1 MYYILVCLSKVF
13 QRTIFSFKLPFQR
26 ESVCKGKAFFRNLQF
41 FSKVFFEKIFGRFS
55 EGVRLILSRSLAHP
69 QGKIL
74 GAAFGTLSRSLSSS
88 SLSSSAA
95 LPLESGC
102 KGTDFFRFRNFY
114 CILFCRIFSGFL
126 PNSLIYFMLYS
137 IFFIVVRKRMW
148 NDLHYIIRAGE
159 YVCARKEKGMVLTE
173 MKGFSGT
180 YSAFK
185 KTQVH
190 LI

>member
-1 MYYILVCLSKVF
+1 MSLFRKPIFHFPCFQGLLTVVFRSSYTLYTGLLLVLHPSLFIQSLSKNCLSF
-13 QRTIFSFKLPFQR
+13 RLPFQR
-26 ESVCKGKAFFRNLQF
+26 EIVCKGKVFFRNLQI

-74 GAAFGTLSRSLSSS
+74 GAAVSTLSRSLSSS

-114 CILFCRIFSGFL
+114 STLFCRKFSVFL
-126 PNSLIYFMLYS
+126 ANSLIYFML
-137 IFFIVVRKRMW
+137 
-148 NDLHYIIRAGE
+148 
-159 YVCARKEKGMVLTE
+159 
-173 MKGFSGT
+173 
-180 YSAFK
+180 
-185 KTQVH
+185 
-190 LI
+190 

>member
-26 ESVCKGKAFFRNLQF
+26 ESVCKGKAFFRNLQI
-41 FSKVFFEKIFGRFS
+41 FSKVFFEKIFGRFQ
-55 EGVRLILSRSLAHP
+55 EGVRLTLSRSLAHP

-74 GAAFGTLSRSLSSS
+74 GAAFGTLFRSLSSA

-114 CILFCRIFSGFL
+114 TILFCRNFSGF
-126 PNSLIYFMLYS
+126 Y
-137 IFFIVVRKRMW
+137 
-148 NDLHYIIRAGE
+148 
-159 YVCARKEKGMVLTE
+159 LTR
-173 MKGFSGT
+173 
-180 YSAFK
+180 
-185 KTQVH
+185 
-190 LI
+190 

>member
-1 MYYILVCLSKVF
+1 MSLFRKPIFFISLFPRVIDGCLPFILYIIYYIQDYFLYYILVCLSKVF
-13 QRTIFSFKLPFQR
+13 QRTIFSFMLPFQR
-26 ESVCKGKAFFRNLQF
+26 ESVCKGKAFFRNLQI

-74 GAAFGTLSRSLSSS
+74 GAAIGTLSRSLSSS

-114 CILFCRIFSGFL
+114 TILFCRNFSGF
-126 PNSLIYFMLYS
+126 
-137 IFFIVVRKRMW
+137 
-148 NDLHYIIRAGE
+148 
-159 YVCARKEKGMVLTE
+159 
-173 MKGFSGT
+173 
-180 YSAFK
+180 
-185 KTQVH
+185 
-190 LI
+190 

>member
-1 MYYILVCLSKVF
+1 MSRIIDGCLPFILYIIYYIQDYFLYYILVCLSKVF
-13 QRTIFSFKLPFQR
+13 QRTVFSFVLPFQR
-26 ESVCKGKAFFRNLQF
+26 ESVCKGKAFFRNLQI

-74 GAAFGTLSRSLSSS
+74 GAAISTLSRSLSSA

-114 CILFCRIFSGFL
+114 TILFCRIFSG
-126 PNSLIYFMLYS
+126 Y
-137 IFFIVVRKRMW
+137 
-148 NDLHYIIRAGE
+148 
-159 YVCARKEKGMVLTE
+159 CLTR
-173 MKGFSGT
+173 
-180 YSAFK
+180 
-185 KTQVH
+185 
-190 LI
+190 

>member
-1 MYYILVCLSKVF
+1 MFSLFRKPIFSFSLFPRVIDGCLPFILYIIYYIQDYFLYYILVCLSKVF

-26 ESVCKGKAFFRNLQF
+26 ESVCKGKAFFRNLQI

-74 GAAFGTLSRSLSSS
+74 GAAVSTISRSLSSS

-102 KGTDFFRFRNFY
+102 KGTDFFLSCNFY
-114 CILFCRIFSGFL
+114 TILFCRNFSVF
-126 PNSLIYFMLYS
+126 
-137 IFFIVVRKRMW
+137 
-148 NDLHYIIRAGE
+148 
-159 YVCARKEKGMVLTE
+159 
-173 MKGFSGT
+173 
-180 YSAFK
+180 
-185 KTQVH
+185 
-190 LI
+190 